1 VTTVLARR
9 RRHRRPV
16 APTVQPHGCTCLL
29 RHPSSVSER
38 NLLKTAVADAVS
50 AGNGYLA
57 GCLRTRLSTPCRTWE
72 PAAALLAGT
81 DWLEGLAA
89 TGPLCPCGCGYPPE
103 KHVQQ
108 YAPIS
113 PTTPKELP

>member
-1 VTTVLARR
+1 MA
-9 RRHRRPV
+9 
-16 APTVQPHGCTCLL
+16 
-29 RHPSSVSER
+29 ER
-38 NLLKTAVADAVS
+38 DRLEAAVAGADR

-89 TGPLCPCGCGYPPE
+89 AGPLCPCGCGHPPE
-103 KHVQQ
+103 KHAEQ
-108 YAPIS
+108 YTVPS
-113 PTTPKELP
+113 PAAPKELSP